1 MARTLLKP
9 RSALRLLMSFP
20 NNILGA
26 LPSPLGYSVLR
37 WWNTDIQRSRLY
49 DSC

>member
-1 MARTLLKP
+1 MTRSLLQP

-20 NNILGA
+20 TNLLGQ

-37 WWNTDIQRSRLY
+37 WWNTTIHRTWVTR
-49 DSC
+49 